1 MIRRCVRAQAT
12 LLLAVFLAAGSSL
25 PSLDAL
31 FFHSGAD
38 ELQGWQPHVEAA
50 GDCVN
55 HAGSCTLGRTAPG
68 SAAVILAEV
77 QPQVILPSPPPP
89 QAFVTQHQF
98 QSHRTTQ
105 ARPRAP
111 PASVS

>member
-1 MIRRCVRAQAT
+1 MIRRAVRAQAT

-31 FFHSGAD
+31 FFHGGTGEIQAGQS
-38 ELQGWQPHVEAA
+38 HVEAA
-50 GDCVN
+50 GECVT

-68 SAAVILAEV
+68 SGAVILFDA
-77 QPQVILPSPPPP
+77 QPSLIAPSPPPP
-89 QAFVTQHQF
+89 KPFVTQHQHGT
-98 QSHRTTQ
+98 HRITV

>member
-1 MIRRCVRAQAT
+1 MIRRCIRAQAT

-31 FFHSGAD
+31 FY
-38 ELQGWQPHVEAA
+38 
-50 GDCVN
+50 
-55 HAGSCTLGRTAPG
+55 HAGSCTLARTAPG
-68 SAAVILAEV
+68 SGAVILSDA
-77 QPQVILPSPPPP
+77 QPQLIALTPPPP
-89 QAFVTQHQF
+89 TQLVTQYQP
-98 QSHRTTQ
+98 STHRTTL